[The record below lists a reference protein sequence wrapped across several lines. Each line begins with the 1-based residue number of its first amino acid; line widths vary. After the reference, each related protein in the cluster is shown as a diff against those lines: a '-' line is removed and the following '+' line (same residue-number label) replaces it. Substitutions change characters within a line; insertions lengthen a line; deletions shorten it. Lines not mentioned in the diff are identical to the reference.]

1 VSQGSGKRKNFRKSK
16 ARQAEVVKMNCVVC
30 SEKCIAM
37 CPRCKAAVHHSYGQ
51 QGHPCSSIHDQ
62 ACKEPAALK
71 KVKEVGKSKVAK
83 K

>member
-1 VSQGSGKRKNFRKSK
+1 MK
-16 ARQAEVVKMNCVVC
+16 CVVC

-62 ACKEPAALK
+62 ACKEPE
-71 KVKEVGKSKVAK
+71 KVKGKGK
-83 K
+83 